1 MKKTL
6 ALVLALMLA
15 FTVVASADSTL
26 TSEGYPI
33 VEGDMITLEVAGL
46 EPPYPDHDWNDS
58 SFVTEIEKIMNVH
71 IHYTGYST
79 DAWSNQ
85 MTMMFATDDL
95 PDIIGRLNNAG
106 NMSYGQMLKYAD
118 EGYLLNFADYQD
130 KMPFMTEFFANHPE
144 YASYVTTPDGGIY
157 GFPIMN
163 VQGADSL
170 SIYPLSWNMDWL
182 NNLELEIPQTRDEL
196 VEVLTAIR
204 DKDADGDGDPTNEI
218 PFSGGITNGSNL
230 ASMVMWGYGIYSRTP
245 GYAIYADDNGQ
256 VVMGNM
262 TDAYKE
268 FVTFMRMLYTEGF
281 YADDAA
287 VVTGDE
293 VKERTLNNVYGVLNG
308 VYDNN
313 YVALQEER
321 GTTVQNWI
329 PTNSAF
335 TANKDDARVTV
346 LNSAVMSNMNMVAS
360 ADTEYPEVVARFI
373 DYFFDEFGVGG
384 DAALNGWAGVSFT
397 PKEIMGTGITMFDVE
412 EQRGEMS
419 AWEYRSS
426 VACWYECFA
435 TMYCKVNS
443 NWMVYDYVENK
454 DDLLTMWQH
463 CSIGNSNNWR
473 AYCNEEDGLTFKTT
487 FGALPYTDAEATERA
502 TLYTDVKNYNDT
514 MYTAFI
520 TGEYDIDS
528 YWDTYIE
535 TLNNMGASR
544 LIEIE
549 QAAYDRL
556 NG

>member
-15 FTVVASADSTL
+15 FTVVASADSAL

-33 VEGDMITLEVAGL
+33 VEGDMVSLEIAGL
-46 EPPYPDHDWNDS
+46 EPAYPDHDWNDS
-58 SFVTEIEKIMNVH
+58 PFVTEIEKIMNVH
-71 IHYTGYST
+71 IHYTPYNK

-95 PDIIGRLNNAG
+95 PDIIANLQSAG

-118 EGYLLNFADYQD
+118 EGYLLDFIEYQD

-144 YASYVTTPDGGIY
+144 YASYVTTPEGKVY

-170 SIYPLSWNMDWL
+170 SIYPISWNMDWL

-218 PFSGGITNGSNL
+218 PFSGGITNTSNL

-245 GYAIYADDNGQ
+245 GYALYVDDAGKI
-256 VVMGNM
+256 VLGNL
-262 TDAYKE
+262 TDEYKE
-268 FVTFMRMLYTEGF
+268 FLTFMRMLYTEGF

-287 VVTGDE
+287 VVTNDE
-293 VKERTLNNVYGVLNG
+293 VKERTLNNNYGVLNG
-308 VYDNN
+308 VYNN
-313 YVALQEER
+313 EYVALQEER
-321 GTTVQNWI
+321 GTTVHNWI

-346 LNSAVMSNMNMVAS
+346 LNSAVMSDMNMVAS

-384 DAALNGWAGVSFT
+384 DAALNGWADVSFT
-397 PKEIMGTGITMFDVE
+397 PKEVMNTGITMFDVE

-426 VACWYECFA
+426 VACWYQCFA

-443 NWMVYDYVENK
+443 NW
-454 DDLLTMWQH
+454 
-463 CSIGNSNNWR
+463 
-473 AYCNEEDGLTFKTT
+473 
-487 FGALPYTDAEATERA
+487 
-502 TLYTDVKNYNDT
+502 
-514 MYTAFI
+514 
-520 TGEYDIDS
+520 
-528 YWDTYIE
+528 
-535 TLNNMGASR
+535 R
-544 LIEIE
+544 L
-549 QAAYDRL
+549 
-556 NG
+556 